1 MRSRFRAR
9 IFLLQS
15 PTAIVIISIFLVLG
29 NFYFV
34 AAEYALIS
42 TRKAK
47 LEAKARKGN
56 RRAKAVLKALEN
68 INPLVAATQIAITML
83 SIALG
88 SVTEPFITEWLKDL
102 FGTRVDPAI
111 SFVISY
117 VFITYVLVVLGEL
130 LPKYLVIKAP
140 ESISLITTIPLT
152 FVATILRPLV
162 WLAQTSA
169 SGMARLFGVDMRKT
183 DQAGVQ
189 KEELMMLIRAGQ
201 ADLDEM
207 HADFVARALKLD
219 DLNAREVMIHRLDI
233 KWLDID
239 TPVDQLLGRLGKIPH
254 TRIPV
259 CRGDIDELVGVV
271 YLHDIVKN
279 YDEPGFNL
287 EKITRP
293 PVIVP
298 ENLTLDRAV
307 TMMREERTQILIVI
321 DEYGGTAGLITLED
335 VVEEIFGELE
345 DRIESDRPLVETF
358 PSGRVSARG
367 ELRFDELLRHLD
379 IEMDDEPD
387 TDTLGQM
394 FQDRLGRLPKIG
406 DQIDTMIGK
415 MRVENMARRRVTR
428 VSLKLRVPREET
440 EETP

>member
-1 MRSRFRAR
+1 M
-9 IFLLQS
+9 QS
-15 PTAIVIISIFLVLG
+15 PTALLIISILLVLG

-42 TRKAK
+42 ARRAK
-47 LEAKARKGN
+47 LESQARKGH
-56 RRAKAVLKALEN
+56 RRARAVLKALEN
-68 INPLVAATQIAITML
+68 INPLVAASQIAITML
-83 SIALG
+83 SIAIG
-88 SVTEPFITEWLKDL
+88 SVTEPFITEQLKEL
-102 FGTRVDPAI
+102 FGARVSPGV

-117 VFITYVLVVLGEL
+117 IFITYVLVVVGEL
-130 LPKYLVIKAP
+130 LPKYLAIKSP
-140 ESISLITTIPLT
+140 EKLALLTTIPLT
-152 FVATILRPLV
+152 LLAAILKPLV

-169 SGMARLFGVDMRKT
+169 SGMARLFGVDMRKVE
-183 DQAGVQ
+183 QSGVQ

-207 HADFVARALKLD
+207 HADFVARALRLD

-233 KWLDID
+233 RWLDID
-239 TPVDQLLGRLGKIPH
+239 TPTDQLIGRLGKIPH

-259 CRGDIDELVGVV
+259 CRGDIDDLVGVV
-271 YLHDIVKN
+271 YLNDIVKN
-279 YDEPGFNL
+279 LEEPGFTL
-287 EKITRP
+287 EKITRE

-298 ENLTLDRAV
+298 ESLTLDRAV
-307 TMMREERTQILIVI
+307 TMMREQRTQILMVI

-345 DRIESDRPLVETF
+345 DRIESERPLVETF

-379 IEMDDEPD
+379 MEIDEEPD

-394 FQDRLGRLPKIG
+394 FLDRLGRVPKIG

-428 VSLKLRVPREET
+428 VSLKLRKPREENT
-440 EETP
+440 DA